1 MATKWF
7 VEADY
12 LQACNCEY
20 GCPSEFQAPPSQGFC
35 AGVGA
40 WKINRGKFG
49 DVPLDGLA
57 FGFAAH
63 WPNAIHLGNGTVSLL
78 FDERADSSQRE
89 ALMQITTGQAGG
101 MPFEILVT
109 TFSNVLAPLYVPFE
123 FRLNGKDSTVKAGDF
138 MQIATEPVK
147 NPVTGQ
153 PEGVRVEHETGF
165 IFKFAEV
172 VSGKVC
178 ESNIE
183 GVRFTYPN
191 KAAFVAS
198 VRYGN

>member
-7 VEADY
+7 LEADY

-20 GCPSEFQAPPSQGFC
+20 GCPCEFQAPPSQGFC
-35 AGVGA
+35 AGIGA

-57 FGFAAH
+57 LGFASH
-63 WPNAIHLGNGTVSLL
+63 WPGPIHLGNGTVALL
-78 FDERADSSQRE
+78 FDERADQPQRD
-89 ALMQITTGQAGG
+89 ALMQIATGQAGG

-109 TFSNVLAPLYVPFE
+109 TFSNVLPPQYVPFK
-123 FRLNGKDSTVKAGDF
+123 FHLNGKGSAVEAGTV
-138 MQIATEPVK
+138 MRIATEPVK
-147 NPVTGQ
+147 NPITNE
-153 PEGVRVEHETGF
+153 PEGVRIEHETGF
-165 IFKFAEV
+165 IFKTADV

-183 GVRFTYPN
+183 GLRFAYPN